1 MRVLW
6 IRTGGTI
13 DSEQTAH
20 GLRPARCTD
29 DSLLQAADCVL
40 EQITPFCIDS
50 SDLTCGQ
57 IEQLAKIIRGSTA
70 DGFVITHGTDT
81 LAYTAA
87 GLSFLLP
94 DERRPVVLT
103 GAMRP
108 LFESGSDGASNLAGA
123 LEAVRHPAVYGV
135 HVFFAG
141 RLFFGTHI
149 WKNDSMAADA
159 FISPGAPVAGRMEQ
173 DGLHLLHRQKR
184 AARFSNSLGG
194 QATPVWVYPGFD
206 SVRLA
211 DLSAQA
217 VILIGYGAGNLP
229 AGVVHAAAGSAQ
241 DFYVI
246 TQCLHGGVDLSMYQA
261 GEAVRRAGI
270 VPLDVTP
277 AVAVMKAAAVYA
289 VGEPELMQQ
298 DLIGEARWERR

>member
-1 MRVLW
+1 MHILW

-13 DSEQTAH
+13 DSERTAQ
-20 GLRPARCTD
+20 GLRPVRRGD
-29 DSLLQAADCVL
+29 DSFLQTADCVL
-40 EQITPFCIDS
+40 DQIEPFCIDS
-50 SDLTCGQ
+50 SDLTCDQ
-57 IEQLAKIIRGSTA
+57 IEQLATLIRGSTA
-70 DGFVITHGTDT
+70 DGFMITHGTDT

-94 DERRPVVLT
+94 DERRPIVLT
-103 GAMRP
+103 GAMPP

-123 LEAVRHPAVYGV
+123 LAAAQHPAVCGV

-141 RLFFGTHI
+141 QLFFGTHV
-149 WKNDSMAADA
+149 WKNHSKAADA
-159 FISPGAPVAGRMEQ
+159 FISLGAPVAGYMEQ

-184 AARFSNSLGG
+184 AAPFGDSLCG
-194 QATPVWVYPGFD
+194 QAALVWIHPGFD
-206 SVRLA
+206 PAMLA

-217 VILIGYGAGNLP
+217 VILMGYGAGNLP
-229 AGVVHAAAGSAQ
+229 ARVVHAAAGSAR

-261 GEAVRRAGI
+261 GAAVRRAGI

-277 AVAVMKAAAVYA
+277 AAAVMKAAAVYA
-289 VGEPELMQQ
+289 VGKPELMRQN
-298 DLIGEARWERR
+298 LIGETRWEQS